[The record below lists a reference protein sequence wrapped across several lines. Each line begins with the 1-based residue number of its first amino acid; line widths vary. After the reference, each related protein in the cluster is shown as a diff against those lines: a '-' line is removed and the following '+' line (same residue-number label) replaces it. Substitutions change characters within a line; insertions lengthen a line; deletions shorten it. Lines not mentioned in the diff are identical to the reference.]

1 MCIYTHYKLIV
12 YMYIIALNVMHTYM
26 HVYIYTTSPYIYMN
40 VW

>member
-1 MCIYTHYKLIV
+1 
-12 YMYIIALNVMHTYM
+12 MYIIALNVMHTYM